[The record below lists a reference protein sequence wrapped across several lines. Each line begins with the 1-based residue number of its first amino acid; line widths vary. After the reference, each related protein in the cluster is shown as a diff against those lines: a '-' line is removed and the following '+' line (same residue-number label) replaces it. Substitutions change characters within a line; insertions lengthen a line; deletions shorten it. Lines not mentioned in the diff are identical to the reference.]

1 MLSARFIETA
11 TSPEGIML
19 ITFSMLGTTILGV
32 GALYL
37 IDWLERRAMMR
48 RRTMAASRSPRRT
61 HPAVEVYGVPVKI
74 TTGEMREAVYDAIVE
89 ERS

>member
-19 ITFSMLGTTILGV
+19 IVFSVLGTSIVGV
-32 GALYL
+32 CALYL

-48 RRTMAASRSPRRT
+48 RM
-61 HPAVEVYGVPVKI
+61 
-74 TTGEMREAVYDAIVE
+74 MRVSFM
-89 ERS
+89 RPP

>member
-19 ITFSMLGTTILGV
+19 ISISVLGTTIIGIC
-32 GALYL
+32 ALYL

-48 RRTMAASRSPRRT
+48 RKAASTRKPI
-61 HPAVEVYGVPVKI
+61 PAVEVYGRPI
-74 TTGEMREAVYDAIVE
+74 IISHREMRDAVAE
-89 ERS
+89 SFRGPRHASR